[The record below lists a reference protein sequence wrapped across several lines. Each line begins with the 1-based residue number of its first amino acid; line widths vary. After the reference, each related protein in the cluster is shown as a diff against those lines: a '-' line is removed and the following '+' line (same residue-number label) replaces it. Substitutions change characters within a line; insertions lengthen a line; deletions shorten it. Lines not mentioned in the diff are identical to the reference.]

1 MNESEIASTQLSTM
15 INDVEAVALFA
26 KGGPL
31 SWFFLERTYASAFS
45 KGTLTEKQIPL
56 IFSVYE
62 RYMNF
67 KSASKRFS
75 ATGKSSEIAA
85 VLYRILRERPEATS
99 REDRSISQRLSRLV
113 HAFHEGV
120 LVHIGH
126 FNDAE
131 SIIGE
136 LPIEN
141 KIAIWEMLH
150 SARRAYL
157 VELYGHA

>member
-1 MNESEIASTQLSTM
+1 M
-15 INDVEAVALFA
+15 INDVEAGALFA

-31 SWFFLERTYASAFS
+31 AWFFLERTYAWALS

-62 RYMNF
+62 QYMDF
-67 KSASKRFS
+67 KAASKRFS
-75 ATGKSSEIAA
+75 ATGQSSEIAA
-85 VLYRILRERPEATS
+85 VLYRILREKPEVTS
-99 REDRSISQRLSRLV
+99 RDDRSISQRLSRIV
-113 HAFHEGV
+113 HAFHEGA

-131 SIIGE
+131 LIIGE

-141 KIAIWEMLH
+141 RIAIWEVLH

>member
-1 MNESEIASTQLSTM
+1 MKESEIASTQLSTM
-15 INDVEAVALFA
+15 INDVEAGALFA

-31 SWFFLERTYASAFS
+31 YWFFLERTYASAFS

-62 RYMNF
+62 
-67 KSASKRFS
+67 
-75 ATGKSSEIAA
+75 
-85 VLYRILRERPEATS
+85 
-99 REDRSISQRLSRLV
+99 Q
-113 HAFHEGV
+113 

-131 SIIGE
+131 LIIGE

-141 KIAIWEMLH
+141 RIAIWEVLH